1 MQLITIEIINNKALQ
16 LLNDLEDLKLI
27 RLISNKTPMIHSRAK
42 PSELR
47 GGISAKTT
55 EQLLQHIEQS
65 RKEWE

>member
-1 MQLITIEIINNKALQ
+1 MQLITIEIINNKALK

-27 RLISNKTPMIHSRAK
+27 RVHNNKPPLILSRAK

-47 GGISAKTT
+47 GRISAKTI